1 MTIAR
6 GNSGAN
12 RDPDE
17 SQLQKWYWDRKS
29 SNSAIAPELHNGS
42 DNGQSQRTM
51 TIKLGTARI
60 RLGIFGL
67 RQELARI
74 GIKTQFGE
82 IEGLQRIS
90 ISPSARER
98 GPKARLGQTRP

>member
-1 MTIAR
+1 MAPNAQLNRMTIAR

-12 RDPDE
+12 RYPDE
-17 SQLQKWYWDRKS
+17 SRLQKWYWDRKS

-60 RLGIFGL
+60 RFGIVGL
-67 RQELARI
+67 RQ
-74 GIKTQFGE
+74 
-82 IEGLQRIS
+82 GL
-90 ISPSARER
+90 
-98 GPKARLGQTRP
+98 G